1 VQHEAALTPSQKA
14 NRIASTAKIAKDRRN
29 SMNREKRSYAEREMG
44 LYFSVLSV
52 FINGEL
58 FFSILESLGIS
69 AILASS
75 QLNLFGADPH
85 GLCPR

>member
-1 VQHEAALTPSQKA
+1 MKQHLPLLRRLTELPALPKLP
-14 NRIASTAKIAKDRRN
+14 KIAEIQGTEK
-29 SMNREKRSYAEREMG
+29 KRSYAEREMG